1 MSACGRQNHSPA
13 ASAPLDGG
21 QSGRHPQTHRQRG
34 LQKGAWDASG
44 SQADKEG
51 LTHTAHRSQL
61 SCRQRRASHR
71 QRERERQTKMER
83 CRDERGRCRDRER
96 PSVRG
101 EQRDRKRD
109 SHGRRIREKA
119 GRGVMGALRGLSW
132 APGLG
137 LRIRKEGAASS
148 PFSPSRVPTAP
159 QLLEARGAKSG
170 GDPGEGR

>member
-1 MSACGRQNHSPA
+1 MREG
-13 ASAPLDGG
+13 
-21 QSGRHPQTHRQRG
+21 
-34 LQKGAWDASG
+34 DAETERDQVSEEN
-44 SQADKEG
+44 KE
-51 LTHTAHRSQL
+51 
-61 SCRQRRASHR
+61 
-71 QRERERQTKMER
+71 
-83 CRDERGRCRDRER
+83 
-96 PSVRG
+96 
-101 EQRDRKRD
+101 RKWD